1 MILSAFS
8 SMVEKLYEEVSK
20 SKLNIWL
27 LFHSENCN
35 IWIKVWPVL
44 KKCTKFYFTS
54 RILVERNVQY
64 NADISRFSKNR
75 ESVQQNIH
83 MVTYLTI
90 VYYLWLLLVLMF
102 LWNTIEKYTVRAQ
115 EFDNTVSLS
124 AYINL
129 YAGC

>member
-35 IWIKVWPVL
+35 IWIKVWRVL
-44 KKCTKFYFTS
+44 KNCTKFYFTS

-75 ESVQQNIH
+75 ENVQQNIH

-90 VYYLWLLLVLMF
+90 VYYL
-102 LWNTIEKYTVRAQ
+102 
-115 EFDNTVSLS
+115 
-124 AYINL
+124 
-129 YAGC
+129 